1 MLYKGE
7 KVKIFF
13 TSWVATR
20 FNNQKQKHQEAV
32 LEELMLANQLDQ
44 MELVEV
50 ADMGHLEE

>member
-1 MLYKGE
+1 MLYRGE
-7 KVKIFF
+7 RVKIFF